1 MNRRNPQDS
10 RGRYHGVVKGTSSG
24 RVAQIYQYV
33 EGGDYHVIF
42 VNVHRDGEEQVVGSP
57 KASYKT
63 LAAAERKARTFVDD
77 APRRNAGDA
86 DWRVLDLHRM
96 NGARKNAGQNTPGLY
111 PISSLK
117 KGEFFKRKP
126 DARKV
131 YVKGDYDRS
140 ERTYTGTDTEDISR
154 AIYLKGTTRVYVGF
168 DY

>member
-1 MNRRNPQDS
+1 MNRRNPGIGAKIADAIGHYRSVAREAREQADAIDTAWKNEDWD
-10 RGRYHGVVKGTSSG
+10 GLVDAGVITAADL
-24 RVAQIYQYV
+24 RAYRA
-33 EGGDYHVIF
+33 EGAKHT
-42 VNVHRDGEEQVVGSP
+42 N
-57 KASYKT
+57 
-63 LAAAERKARTFVDD
+63 
-77 APRRNAGDA
+77 PRRNAGDA
-86 DWRVLDLHRM
+86 DWKVLDLHRM
-96 NGARKNAGQNTPGLY
+96 NGARKNAGQAAPGLY

-117 KGEFFKRKP
+117 KGEYFKRKP

>member
-1 MNRRNPQDS
+1 MNRRNPHDS
-10 RGRYHGVVKGTSSG
+10 RGRYHGVVKGTASG
-24 RVAQIYQYV
+24 RVAEIHQYV
-33 EGGDYHVIF
+33 EGGDYHVLF
-42 VNVHRDGEEQVVGSP
+42 VNVYRNGEEQVVGSP

-77 APRRNAGDA
+77 APR
-86 DWRVLDLHRM
+86 
-96 NGARKNAGQNTPGLY
+96 KNAGQNAPGLY

-140 ERTYTGTDTEDISR
+140 ERTYTGMDTEDISR